1 MQDIFDSYVNAGQTV
16 ISNVM
21 LQNYHKLGMTDEEFI
36 IYIFLNNKIQQG
48 ILFPDINDIAQG
60 LGKKVEDVSLAVHN
74 LMEKKLLKINVV
86 TGANNLREDRYDFS
100 LLHEKLKELLR
111 QEINKNDLFA
121 VDRQLTQLYKDFE
134 DEMNGPLT
142 PMQIQTIHDWI
153 TEDKYDYEIVRAA
166 LREAVLSQVTN
177 LNYIGRILVSW
188 EKEGIKDI
196 RSVKEKKKKQF
207 TKNKAKSGFSD
218 RIKENTTKPKIPLTK
233 WSNK

>member
-16 ISNVM
+16 ISNVI
-21 LQNYHKLGMTDEEFI
+21 LQNYHKLGMTDEELI
-36 IYIFLNNKIQQG
+36 VYIYLNNKIQQG
-48 ILFPDINDIAQG
+48 VLFPDINDIAQG
-60 LGKKVEDVSLAVHN
+60 LGKKVEDVSLIVHN

-100 LLHEKLKELLR
+100 FLHEKLKELLR
-111 QEINKNDLFA
+111 QEINKNNLFI

-153 TEDKYDYEIVRAA
+153 TVDKYDYEIVRAA
-166 LREAVLSQVTN
+166 LREAVLNQVTN
-177 LNYIGRILVSW
+177 LNYIGRILLSW

-196 RSVKEKKKKQF
+196 RKVKEQKKKHFVKKQ
-207 TKNKAKSGFSD
+207 AKSGFSD
-218 RIKENTTKPKIPLTK
+218 KIKENTKKPKIPLTK
-233 WSNK
+233 WTNK